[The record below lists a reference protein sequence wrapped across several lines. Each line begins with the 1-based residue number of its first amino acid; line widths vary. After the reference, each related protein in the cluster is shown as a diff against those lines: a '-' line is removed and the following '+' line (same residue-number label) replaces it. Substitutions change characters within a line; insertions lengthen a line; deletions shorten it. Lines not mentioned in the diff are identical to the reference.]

1 MKSLEIHTKSD
12 EIQSFLEDLDEEEMD
27 KLSFLKFAAT
37 KLIQMEKAHK
47 AFELFDKDK
56 KGVVVL
62 EDLQRVAQELDEDM
76 SEEDL
81 TIMIHFLDRSGDG
94 ILSQRDFVR
103 LARKVNL

>member
-1 MKSLEIHTKSD
+1 
-12 EIQSFLEDLDEEEMD
+12 
-27 KLSFLKFAAT
+27 
-37 KLIQMEKAHK
+37 MEKAHK

-81 TIMIHFLDRSGDG
+81 TEMIHFLDRSGDG
-94 ILSQRDFVR
+94 ILCQRDFVR